1 MKFRSLFAF
10 LMIGLLLSG
19 CSLIGNSPE
28 EESSKDYARGVQNF
42 SVLLKGVGMQVN
54 LVSLRPSEQPGYTY
68 VVLNVDLVNQ
78 SADPVIPESFLLV
91 DDSLNQYVSQKE
103 LPFESELNRLPLFIN
118 KGDDGATGDI
128 VFEVPNGAL
137 NANLR
142 MQWDSEPH
150 QSTIEIFLGALPE
163 A

>member
-19 CSLIGNSPE
+19 CSLIGNNPE

-68 VVLNVDLVNQ
+68 VILNMEVVNQ
-78 SADPVIPESFLLV
+78 SSDSVIPESFVLV
-91 DDSLNQYVSQKE
+91 DDSLNQYVSQKD
-103 LPFESELNRLPLFIN
+103 LTFESELSRLPLFVN
-118 KGDDGATGDI
+118 NGDQGVIGDM